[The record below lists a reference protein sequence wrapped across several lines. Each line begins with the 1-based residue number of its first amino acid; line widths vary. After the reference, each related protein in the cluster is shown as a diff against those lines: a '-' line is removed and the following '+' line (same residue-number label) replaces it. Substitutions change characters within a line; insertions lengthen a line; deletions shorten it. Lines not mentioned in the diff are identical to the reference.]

1 MLSQEE
7 LKGLLNSL
15 ELDRVERTRSTS
27 NTDKFCQAI
36 CAFAND
42 FPDHRQSGYLLVG
55 VDDDGSPSG
64 IEVTDKLLLNLAA
77 IRSDG
82 NIQPLPAM
90 TVDKRDVD
98 DKEIVVVE
106 VLPSD
111 LPPVRYKGITWIRVG
126 PRRAIATASE
136 EKILTERRA
145 ARSRT
150 FDASPCLECGIEE
163 LADDLFR
170 MTYLPNAIDADA
182 LRRNDRSIPEQM
194 ASLRFFSLEDECATY
209 AGALLFGKDV
219 LRWLPGAY
227 IQFVRFK
234 GRDLTDDV
242 ETENAFSGDLL
253 NVLRSLDSF
262 VSQQIQRRSEPDSLL
277 HQQAVLDYPRFA
289 VREFLMNAV
298 MHRSYDSTSPIRFY
312 WFTDRIEIQSPG
324 GLYPDATPENFPR
337 LNAYRNPVVA
347 EAMKALGYVERF
359 GRGVLAAEKALEE
372 NGNPEAEFTFEPTH
386 FLVTIR
392 SKP

>member
-15 ELDRVERTRSTS
+15 ELDRVERTSSTS

-111 LPPVRYKGITWIRVG
+111 LPPVRYRGVTWIRVG
-126 PRRAIATASE
+126 PRRAVATVSE

-145 ARSRT
+145 ARSRS
-150 FDASPCLECGIEE
+150 FDASPCFECGLEE
-163 LADDLFR
+163 LAEDLFR
-170 MTYLPNAIDADA
+170 ITYLPNAIDADT
-182 LRRNDRSIPEQM
+182 LRENDRPVRLQM
-194 ASLRFFSLEDECATY
+194 ASLRFYSQEHDCATH
-209 AGALLFGKDV
+209 AGALLFAKDV
-219 LRWLPGAY
+219 LGWLPGAY
-227 IQFVRFK
+227 IQFVRY
-234 GRDLTDDV
+234 GGTTMTDAV
-242 ETENAFSGDLL
+242 ETEHRFSGELL
-253 NVLRSLDSF
+253 SVLREVDGFLPGQIRRRPEADSM
-262 VSQQIQRRSEPDSLL
+262 L
-277 HQQAVLDYPRFA
+277 HERQVIDYPKTA
-289 VREFLMNAV
+289 LRELLMNAV
-298 MHRSYDSTSPIRFY
+298 MHRSYNSNTPIMFS
-312 WFTDRIEIQSPG
+312 WFTDHIEIQSPG
-324 GLYPDATPENFPR
+324 GLFGEANEENFP
-337 LNAYRNPVVA
+337 NQTSYRNPVVA
-347 EAMKALGYVERF
+347 EAMRALGFVNQF
-359 GRGVLAAEKALEE
+359 GRGVLVAQQALKK

-392 SKP
+392 RES